1 MANYKDNFIKST
13 FFWSMVEK
21 TEVEMVSPTIF
32 IFGYG
37 NTLKVI
43 TLVYLQLVEYS
54 RFFLNKYS

>member
-1 MANYKDNFIKST
+1 
-13 FFWSMVEK
+13 MVEK